1 MFECCTT
8 RDCCGSEKKEKKKI
22 KHNPGA
28 LMRCAYVKC
37 SNTILSN
44 RLTEWK
50 AAILGS
56 KMYRFC
62 CDDCWNSWLNYT
74 KCKNANQTS
83 ITAFYIEAPSSPA
96 TPAIGPYTII
106 DDIPLLNI

>member
-8 RDCCGSEKKEKKKI
+8 RECCGSSKKEKKKR
-22 KHNPGA
+22 KLQPGK
-28 LMRCAYVKC
+28 LMKCAYVKC

-50 AAILGS
+50 AAIIGS

-62 CDDCWNSWLNYT
+62 CGDCWNSWLEYT
-74 KCKNANQTS
+74 KNKNITQTS
-83 ITAFYIEAPSSPA
+83 ITAFYIEAPNSPA
-96 TPAIGPYTII
+96 TPAIGPYSIY
-106 DDIPLLNI
+106 DEIPLLNI